1 MPVDTEVRKEAEV
14 IRQVR
19 GGDLNNGICCLPS
32 RPTTAGSSP
41 TLVATCS
48 SQADTLDYCA
58 EDLMISGE
66 ISGSRRSSSSTFTNQ
81 AMRQSGGLGFWHTF
95 EERRMTPPISI
106 PRGSSSGISDDANM
120 DTPLS
125 SIQSFTPQPES
136 VKSHQFLGSRSSTPQ
151 PLTSLADVSRKG
163 NKRMREDDFDPNYL
177 KRRAVSPG
185 MSLQNSPILPQSPLQ
200 RETGWWGIQPKSSRE
215 TPSVQVRGER
225 VGSGG
230 SATSANGSGVPSKL
244 VGMQGMNDTND
255 GLMNMSIE

>member
-32 RPTTAGSSP
+32 RPPTAGSSP
-41 TLVATCS
+41 SLVATS
-48 SQADTLDYCA
+48 ASQPDTLDYNA

-66 ISGSRRSSSSTFTNQ
+66 AAGSRRSSSSTFTNQ
-81 AMRQSGGLGFWHTF
+81 AIRHSGGLGFWYNF

-106 PRGSSSGISDDANM
+106 PRGSSSGISDDATL

-125 SIQSFTPQPES
+125 SIQSTTPQPEP
-136 VKSHQFLGSRSSTPQ
+136 VKSRQFLGSRSSTPQ
-151 PLTSLADVSRKG
+151 PLTSLIDITRKG
-163 NKRMREDDFDPNYL
+163 NKRMRDDDFDPNFF

-200 RETGWWGIQPKSSRE
+200 RESGWWGIQPRE

-230 SATSANGSGVPSKL
+230 SATSANGAAVPSKL
-244 VGMQGMNDTND
+244 VGMQGMKDTND